1 MLFWPS
7 AGIRMR
13 PIRPVWVAKTP
24 WRCNWRHCA
33 ALEGDSV
40 AREVPPAWT
49 TIWTSWDYGIGIV
62 VHRTGSDPKSHWRPF
77 VRGQGVASR
86 GMASVTVMQS
96 AQQWQF
102 DNVALIRR
110 FDGAGERTILV
121 EGPVS
126 PMFVIISSI
135 IGEDVA

>member
-1 MLFWPS
+1 M
-7 AGIRMR
+7 
-13 PIRPVWVAKTP
+13 
-24 WRCNWRHCA
+24 
-33 ALEGDSV
+33 
-40 AREVPPAWT
+40 
-49 TIWTSWDYGIGIV
+49 
-62 VHRTGSDPKSHWRPF
+62 
-77 VRGQGVASR
+77 RGQAATSR

-96 AQQWQF
+96 AQQGQF

-135 IGEDVA
+135 IGEDVAQVSRIEDNDVV

>member
-1 MLFWPS
+1 
-7 AGIRMR
+7 
-13 PIRPVWVAKTP
+13 
-24 WRCNWRHCA
+24 
-33 ALEGDSV
+33 V
-40 AREVPPAWT
+40 AREVTPPAWT
-49 TIWTSWDYGIGIV
+49 MIWTSWDYGIGIV
-62 VHRTGSDPKSHWRPF
+62 LRKTRSDPKSQSKPL
-77 VRGQGVASR
+77 VMGQAATSR

-96 AQQWQF
+96 AQQGQF

-110 FDGAGERTILV
+110 FDGSRERTILV